1 MKYYITYKDGSDSPT
16 FDDLKLTFTGVD
28 ISAEPRGIS
37 DTDYRVYQPYK
48 AKILNIK
55 PIRRG
60 MNKAHVDSID
70 ALDKRVESVE
80 QCHRRGETK

>member
-37 DTDYRVYQPYK
+37 ATDYRVYQPYK
-48 AKILNIK
+48 SNLTRTEEGWSIK
-55 PIRRG
+55 RG
-60 MNKAHVDSID
+60 
-70 ALDKRVESVE
+70 R
-80 QCHRRGETK
+80 